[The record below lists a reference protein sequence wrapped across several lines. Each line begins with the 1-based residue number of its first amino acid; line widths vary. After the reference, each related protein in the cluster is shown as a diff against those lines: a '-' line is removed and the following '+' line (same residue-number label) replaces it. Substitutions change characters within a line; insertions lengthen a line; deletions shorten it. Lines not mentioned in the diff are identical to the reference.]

1 MFRRLSLLTILLLCV
16 MSASLAWGWGCTG
29 HEVVALIALKAMR
42 PEVAAQ
48 VEALL
53 AAQDHDYKPRFCS
66 DLGLDPIAYYAT
78 WADDFRSSA
87 AGKNTAPWHFWDVP
101 LSRDSATDTE
111 FCDQGCVTHAL
122 REQLAIL
129 SDNTQDATKRG
140 EALKFVIHFVG
151 DLHQPLHVE
160 DNNDRGGNCVPT
172 NFLQR
177 HTKETNTTDGSY
189 TPNLHGIWD
198 TELVENIGGVKTRTQ
213 ESVRAFATRISSDQA
228 AVIEGAAKGPV
239 DIMAWAMEAHALA
252 QKDPY
257 RRLPKKISVAKTS
270 DPVTNCS
277 DRNTSTNL
285 AKKHESI
292 QSSYISAVSPDVEMQ
307 LAKAGGRLA
316 AVLNSA
322 CATPN

>member
-1 MFRRLSLLTILLLCV
+1 MSRRLSLFTILLLCI
-16 MSASLAWGWGCTG
+16 MPASRAWGWGCTG

-42 PEVAAQ
+42 PEVATQ

-53 AAQDHDYKPRFCS
+53 AAQDHNYHGRFCS

-78 WADDFRSSA
+78 WADDFRAST
-87 AGKNTAPWHFWDVP
+87 AGASTAPWHFWDVP
-101 LSRDSATDTE
+101 LSRKTAADTE

-172 NFLQR
+172 DFLNH
-177 HTKETNTTDGSY
+177 HTKETNTTVGSY
-189 TPNLHGIWD
+189 SPNLHGIWD
-198 TELVENIGGVKTRTQ
+198 TELPENIGGVTTRNQ
-213 ESVRAFATRISSDQA
+213 ELVQDFAAKISSDQA
-228 AVIEGAAKGPV
+228 AVIQQAASGPV
-239 DIMAWAMEAHALA
+239 DIMGWAMESHTLA

-257 RRLPKKISVAKTS
+257 KRLPKKITVAKTS
-270 DPVTNCS
+270 NPVTNCS
-277 DRNTSTNL
+277 DRNTSTKL

-292 QSSYISAVSPDVEMQ
+292 QSSYITAVSPDVEMQ

-322 CATPN
+322 WASPN